1 MKNLLKNARE
11 QKQLKTRELAQLVAI
26 DQALVSKFEN
36 GSRRPTKEQV
46 LKLAS
51 ILEIDFETMMILWL
65 KEKIIHE
72 IGDEKLALQALKEAQ
87 EEIKK
92 LQNTSVNSISP
103 ALQQLLEEVDLLK
116 AKLDKF
122 RQFES
127 NKVTQ
132 TLDLEFTFETNRLE
146 GNTLSLQEIELVINQ
161 GLTIAGK
168 TMKEHLAVINDI
180 EGIGYIKSLIEKNTT
195 FQEKELLAIHHLLA
209 RGIQLDDAGKYRK
222 TETNS
227 DAENLPTNHP
237 NQLTKVMADFFNWY
251 ENHKNTI
258 HPLLL
263 AAETHLRLILIQ
275 PFETTNG
282 KVARIVQNWILLQ
295 HGYVMGNNKGDSCNS
310 EKYQN
315 AIRLTQSTGNNEN
328 FLLIVAQTEKECLE
342 RYISLIAQ

>member
-11 QKQLKTRELAQLVAI
+11 QKQFKTRELAQLAAI

-51 ILEIDFETMMILWL
+51 ILEIDYETMMILWL

-92 LQNTSVNSISP
+92 LQNTSVNSISL

-146 GNTLSLQEIELVINQ
+146 GNTLTLQEIELVINQ

-180 EGIGYIKSLIEKNTT
+180 EAIGYIKGLIEKNIA
-195 FQEKELLAIHHLLA
+195 FQEKELLTIHHLLA

-227 DAENLPTNHP
+227 DPENLPTNHP
-237 NQLTKVMADFFNWY
+237 NQLTKVMVDFFNWY

-282 KVARIVQNWILLQ
+282 KVARLVQNWILLQ
-295 HGYVMGNNKGDSCNS
+295 HDYVMGNNKGDSYNS
-310 EKYQN
+310 VKYQN